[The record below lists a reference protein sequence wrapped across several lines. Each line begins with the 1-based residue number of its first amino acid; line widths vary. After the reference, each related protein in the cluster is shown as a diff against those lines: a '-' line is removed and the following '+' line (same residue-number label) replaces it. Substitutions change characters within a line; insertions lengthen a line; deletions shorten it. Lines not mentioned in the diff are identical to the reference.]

1 MRQNSSY
8 RYRILLQDR
17 QIGPF
22 DRRTIVGM
30 RVKKLLENHVVVLR
44 SDGLQMTVET
54 LLADRFEMADAVSS
68 REQAESAP
76 ASGIWPTFL
85 VDFGGGL
92 RPGALGFNGRG
103 ELRYQGDLLRLTGR
117 RKSGFF
123 GSNEERVKISIAH
136 IASAVPAHVQA
147 SVQSNGQSRA
157 QLKMVFKPGAPA
169 ELGTEPIL
177 IGFEDSGSVQE
188 LMELLGM
195 A

>member
-76 ASGIWPTFL
+76 ASGIWPTI
-85 VDFGGGL
+85 
-92 RPGALGFNGRG
+92 ALWRG
-103 ELRYQGDLLRLTGR
+103 
-117 RKSGFF
+117 
-123 GSNEERVKISIAH
+123 
-136 IASAVPAHVQA
+136 
-147 SVQSNGQSRA
+147 
-157 QLKMVFKPGAPA
+157 
-169 ELGTEPIL
+169 
-177 IGFEDSGSVQE
+177 
-188 LMELLGM
+188 
-195 A
+195 